1 MSIQLN
7 PAISPVIRQGFADAI
22 GNTPLIRLNKFSD
35 ETGCEILGKAE
46 FMNPGG
52 SVKDRAARAI
62 IDEAERSGR
71 LLPGGTVVEG
81 TAGNTGIGLAHVCN
95 ARGYRCIIVMPDNQ
109 SNEKYQMIETLGAE
123 VLRVK
128 TVPYSD
134 PNHYQKVAGRL
145 AAELPDAIWSNQ
157 FDNTANRDA
166 HEQTTGPE
174 IWAQTAGRIDAFVTS
189 TGTGGTLGGISRYL
203 KRQNSNVLIT
213 LADPQ
218 GSSLYHWLH
227 HGELK
232 ATGPGSVTEGIG
244 IGRVTANLEGSPIDD
259 ALHVTD
265 VECVSTVYRLLR
277 DEGLFL
283 GSTSGVNVA
292 AAVQIARRLGP
303 GHTIVTI
310 LCDSGAKY
318 QSRLFN
324 RKWLEEKGLLEAAG
338 LTLSLGQSHPAPL
351 TEISRVADGYPQRL
365 RA

>member
-1 MSIQLN
+1 MSI
-7 PAISPVIRQGFADAI
+7 RKGFADAI
-22 GNTPLIRLNKFSD
+22 GNTPLIRLNRLSE

-62 IDEAERSGR
+62 VEEAERSGR
-71 LLPGGTVVEG
+71 LKPGGTVVEG

-95 ARGYRCIIVMPDNQ
+95 TRGYRCIIVMPDNQ

-134 PNHYQKVAGRL
+134 PNHYQKVAARL
-145 AAELPDAIWSNQ
+145 AAELPDAIWANQ

-174 IWAQTAGRIDAFVTS
+174 IWEQTGGRIDAFVAS
-189 TGTGGTLGGISRYL
+189 TGTGGTLGGISRAL
-203 KRQNSNVLIT
+203 KKRLNDRGRSVNVT

-218 GSSLYHWLH
+218 GSSLYHWLR

-232 ATGPGSVTEGIG
+232 ATGPGSITEGIG

-265 VECVSTVYRLLR
+265 IECVRMVYRLLR

-324 RKWLEEKGLLEAAG
+324 RKWLAEKDLLDAAG
-338 LTLSLGQSHPAPL
+338 FAPTMGQPAVSIL
-351 TEISRVADGYPQRL
+351 EIPRVVDGYPQRL